1 MNTNYVK
8 KLIAQLPEEQREDI
22 WVELGKQLTELPAKA
37 QSKIE
42 IGHITELADEIHE
55 FHKLFGKFQGLT
67 SGYRKID
74 DHLTKGFVN
83 GEMTV
88 LAGAT
93 SNGKSAMAINI
104 AERLAK
110 SGHTVMF
117 VTLEMTIKEL
127 GSRFEQVHGA
137 RVDDLDILY
146 QKNDELD
153 WKDVDGLI
161 ANAKENGAEIVFIDH
176 LHYFVR
182 DTEHQNES
190 LAMISKEIKKNAIR
204 HNIPIVLLAQ
214 TRKGAKDKEEYG
226 IDDIMGSGAIVQDA
240 DIVLFVRRD
249 KEYPDQLVLQASKN
263 RNRGID
269 YRDGNDLVTFDFR
282 ATIITDPEY
291 DTVLDPRTKAAI
303 STAKTFSP
311 PFGDKS

>member
-1 MNTNYVK
+1 MSDSSYLN
-8 KLIAQLPEEQREDI
+8 KLIAQLNEEQRENL
-22 WVELGKQLTELPAKA
+22 WLELGKQLTDLPAKQ

-42 IGHITELADEIHE
+42 IGYMSELSDEIHE
-55 FHKLFGKFQGLT
+55 FHKNFGKFQGLT

-74 DHLTKGFVN
+74 QQLTKGFLK

-88 LAGAT
+88 LAGHT
-93 SNGKSAMAINI
+93 SNGKSAMAINM
-104 AERLAK
+104 AERLARQHHK
-110 SGHTVMF
+110 VMF
-117 VTLEMTIKEL
+117 VTLEMTILEL
-127 GSRFEQVHGA
+127 GSRFEQVHGKQ
-137 RVDDLDILY
+137 VKDIEIMY

-153 WKDVDGLI
+153 WHDVDGLI
-161 ANAKENGAEIVFIDH
+161 ENAVGKGAEIVFIDH

-214 TRKGAKDKEEYG
+214 TRKGAKDKQEYG

-249 KEYPDQLVLQASKN
+249 KEDPDILTMQGAKN

-269 YRDGNDLVTFDFR
+269 YRDGADIVTFDFR
-282 ATIITDPEY
+282 STIITDPEF
-291 DTVLDPRTKAAI
+291 DTVIDQQTAEAI
-303 STAKTFSP
+303 YVP
-311 PFGDKS
+311 PFGDKD